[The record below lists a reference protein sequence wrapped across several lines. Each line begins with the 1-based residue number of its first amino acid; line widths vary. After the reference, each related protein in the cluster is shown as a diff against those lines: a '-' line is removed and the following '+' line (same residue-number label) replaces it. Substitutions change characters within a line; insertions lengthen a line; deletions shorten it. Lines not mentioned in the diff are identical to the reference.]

1 MCSNGS
7 DVTDNLLDA
16 RTPELDFD
24 SIESVKMSLL
34 LLLDKDAVSVTRSE
48 RDQLHA
54 VHGPIERTEI
64 ISERI
69 SKFDFTQHPKI
80 VRCCFE
86 LSVIFVRRE
95 NVEDLCNG
103 S

>member
-16 RTPELDFD
+16 RIPELDFD

-48 RDQLHA
+48 RDQLCA
-54 VHGPIERTEI
+54 DDVPIDRTEI

-69 SKFDFTQHPKI
+69 SKFDFTQHTKI
-80 VRCCFE
+80 V
-86 LSVIFVRRE
+86 
-95 NVEDLCNG
+95 
-103 S
+103 